1 MKKIPMICI
10 ASLPLTVI
18 VDLFKYI
25 YTDWEFAKW
34 IGVAI
39 ILDTILGFAKH
50 LIHKDSNSDD
60 FWAGFCKKICAYIA
74 LMILSNVLTNFRV
87 NGSIIGETQW
97 MGSYLCTFMMVREA
111 ISVLENINAIVKIL
125 PVGLLKR
132 FRDFNDSG
140 EYINSKKNKTE

>member
-18 VDLFKYI
+18 VGFFKYI

-132 FRDFNDSG
+132 FRDFNDLG
-140 EYINSKKNKTE
+140 EYINSKKSKKE

>member
-18 VDLFKYI
+18 VDFFKYI

-50 LIHKDSNSDD
+50 LIHKDTNS
-60 FWAGFCKKICAYIA
+60 GC
-74 LMILSNVLTNFRV
+74 LQEL
-87 NGSIIGETQW
+87 
-97 MGSYLCTFMMVREA
+97 
-111 ISVLENINAIVKIL
+111 
-125 PVGLLKR
+125 
-132 FRDFNDSG
+132 
-140 EYINSKKNKTE
+140 